1 MFMAVLFLI
10 LCYTELK
17 SKLPK
22 SKDPEYVSGY
32 DARRNDDRKGKMQKL
47 VPAHNIDNKFNQGY
61 FRKELKINEKLRK
74 EQFENKLRTQLSS
87 RSKNPFSGSDGS
99 ASEMSASERSYTRS
113 STRQAQR
120 MRSTMLSQILTPESN
135 TYVHKSGNKSN

>member
-1 MFMAVLFLI
+1 MD
-10 LCYTELK
+10 LK
-17 SKLPK
+17 S
-22 SKDPEYVSGY
+22 
-32 DARRNDDRKGKMQKL
+32 
-47 VPAHNIDNKFNQGY
+47 
-61 FRKELKINEKLRK
+61 
-74 EQFENKLRTQLSS
+74 RTQSELSS

-135 TYVHKSGNKSN
+135 MYVHKSGNKSN

>member
-1 MFMAVLFLI
+1 
-10 LCYTELK
+10 
-17 SKLPK
+17 
-22 SKDPEYVSGY
+22 
-32 DARRNDDRKGKMQKL
+32 MQKL
-47 VPAHNIDNKFNQGY
+47 VPAHNLDNKFNQGY

-135 TYVHKSGNKSN
+135 MNVYKSGNKSN